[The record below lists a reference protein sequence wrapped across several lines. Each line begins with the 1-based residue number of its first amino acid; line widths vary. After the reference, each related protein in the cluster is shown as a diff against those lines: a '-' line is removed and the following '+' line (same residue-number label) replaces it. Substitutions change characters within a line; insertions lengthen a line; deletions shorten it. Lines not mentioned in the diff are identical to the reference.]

1 MTDLDAIL
9 ADLPVT
15 PPTLAGKPTERKHRH
30 HWVTVYGLSEA
41 GERTGPFTACENCE
55 TFRDEARSRRGKQ
68 SRNYGNRAELS
79 AARKYGGEKIGHAGG
94 PVDIRGTDFNTQV
107 KTHRRL
113 PPLEWRKAFSAMEG
127 KGERYPRLLLR
138 FVQGPGLP
146 PVDYMVIPG
155 DVWLDWFGKDGTD
168 DYTTGTAW
176 KPATED
182 REVFLE
188 DRKAGVKLVRVPQPA
203 TDEEAE

>member
-1 MTDLDAIL
+1 MDDLDAIL

-15 PPTLAGKPTERKHRH
+15 PPTLAGKPTERKCRRHRFH
-30 HWVTVYGLSEA
+30 HVLFSSAAWFLGEA
-41 GERTGPFTACENCE
+41 SYCDICHTI
-55 TFRDEARSRRGKQ
+55 RDEARSRRGKQ

-79 AARKYGGEKIGHAGG
+79 AARKYGGQKIGHAGG
-94 PVDIRGTDFNTQV
+94 PVDIRGADFNTQV

-146 PVDYMVIPG
+146 PIDYMVIPG
-155 DVWLDWFGKDGTD
+155 DVWLDWFGKDGS
-168 DYTTGTAW
+168 
-176 KPATED
+176 E
-182 REVFLE
+182 
-188 DRKAGVKLVRVPQPA
+188 
-203 TDEEAE
+203 

>member
-9 ADLPVT
+9 VDLPVT
-15 PPTLAGKPTERKHRH
+15 PPTLAGKPTERKCRRH
-30 HWVTVYGLSEA
+30 DWVNAPGFEMRCWRCGTI
-41 GERTGPFTACENCE
+41 
-55 TFRDEARSRRGKQ
+55 RDEARSRRGKQ

-155 DVWLDWFGKDGTD
+155 DVWLDWFGKDGN
-168 DYTTGTAW
+168 
-176 KPATED
+176 E
-182 REVFLE
+182 
-188 DRKAGVKLVRVPQPA
+188 
-203 TDEEAE
+203 